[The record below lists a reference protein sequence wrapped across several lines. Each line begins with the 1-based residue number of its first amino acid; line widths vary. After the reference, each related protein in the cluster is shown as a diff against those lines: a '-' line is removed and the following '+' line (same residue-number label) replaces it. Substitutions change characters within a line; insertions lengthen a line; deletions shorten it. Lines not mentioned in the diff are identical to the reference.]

1 MKKILFILTLVV
13 SFGCFGQNNFKLG
26 SYTKLINKNIEFKY
40 KIPLTPFQKVEE
52 SFSSQ
57 GNTNLVSAFY
67 ARTSANIVA
76 LQIYATTM
84 PPQYKNFDWKVMI
97 NSEQNSKKFLNSF
110 LGASNNTT
118 LKIVKFRVKTINEK
132 VFLEVQSNLT
142 VSGVTQKQINWI
154 TIYKNTFVN
163 VVGATLIDSF
173 DKNLP
178 FFEKFSQSVLIN

>member
-1 MKKILFILTLVV
+1 MKQK
-13 SFGCFGQNNFKLG
+13 SAKLLPFPMHATPNPTVIIYIASAPDCG
-26 SYTKLINKNIEFKY
+26 FYLAKLLINI
-40 KIPLTPFQKVEE
+40 
-52 SFSSQ
+52 
-57 GNTNLVSAFY
+57 
-67 ARTSANIVA
+67 
-76 LQIYATTM
+76 
-84 PPQYKNFDWKVMI
+84 
-97 NSEQNSKKFLNSF
+97 FLS
-110 LGASNNTT
+110 LYLLIT